1 MSGDLKTVPGLE
13 YATSDRRG
21 AKTVRQRWITMPNG
35 ERRYTDL
42 SASEIADAL
51 RAKSKLGERE
61 AKQRKAERG
70 G

>member
-1 MSGDLKTVPGLE
+1 MSDDLKAEPGLE
-13 YATSDRRG
+13 YATNRRG
-21 AKTVRQRWITMPNG
+21 AKSARQRWITMPNG

-51 RAKSKLGERE
+51 RARSKLGERE
-61 AKQRKAERG
+61 AKQREAERG